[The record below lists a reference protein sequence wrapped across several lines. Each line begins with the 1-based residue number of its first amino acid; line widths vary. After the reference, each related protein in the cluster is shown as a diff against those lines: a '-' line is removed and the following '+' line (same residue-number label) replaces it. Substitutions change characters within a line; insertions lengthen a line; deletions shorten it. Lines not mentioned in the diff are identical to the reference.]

1 MFSHGKLPIIH
12 GPATLHDCFWYCAY
26 LSHNSEMHFPKKM
39 TWWAWRPVKSGLSGI
54 RFWRK
59 QVGACRIIVCSS
71 VCDER
76 AKWKRCEETGV
87 TLFPVCSQWSSFY
100 ACVIFLSKEETLV
113 EVLFSQTSCIQFWWT
128 LVCDL
133 SHTVLRWLD
142 LDPGV
147 ERSFLGL
154 CWLWCWPHPTYLE
167 GQGMMGI
174 QVDLLWWFRVT
185 LLQLFCTQIKK
196 CFSWLQEVLLSL
208 DNSFT
213 DICNWW
219 SEGKMLFFWQQGR
232 PARALLMPL
241 WVRP

>member
-1 MFSHGKLPIIH
+1 MIQL
-12 GPATLHDCFWYCAY
+12 
-26 LSHNSEMHFPKKM
+26 
-39 TWWAWRPVKSGLSGI
+39 
-54 RFWRK
+54 
-59 QVGACRIIVCSS
+59 
-71 VCDER
+71 
-76 AKWKRCEETGV
+76 
-87 TLFPVCSQWSSFY
+87 Y

-213 DICNWW
+213 DICNRW
-219 SEGKMLFFWQQGR
+219 SEGKMLFFGSKVDQLELFWCLCGSD
-232 PARALLMPL
+232 PNSNSVTPFWPKSTKSWFWARASSGLELIQPVNLLRTSLLFKGHESHRKVNSFTDCP
-241 WVRP
+241 VPEPS